1 MATRTIRLSLSLP
14 ERDVTRTVVMSEN
27 SNIDMLRIVTCI
39 AFGWEYHRGYVTVD
53 DAVHPPMKADTP
65 LKEILRHETYVS
77 PVAGDGIKVRVEFG
91 EVSDVPAD
99 KCLSCHGDYAKLKE
113 LTKDAKP
120 NPHYTHMLD
129 QPCAE
134 CHKAHK
140 PSVNMCQECH
150 QFDFKVP

>member
-1 MATRTIRLSLSLP
+1 MKNL
-14 ERDVTRTVVMSEN
+14 V
-27 SNIDMLRIVTCI
+27 IVTVAALSMLSGA
-39 AFGWEYHRGYVTVD
+39 AFAQDKFLAERHVERGAACASCHQET
-53 DAVHPPMKADTP
+53 PPSKA
-65 LKEILRHETYVS
+65 
-77 PVAGDGIKVRVEFG
+77 
-91 EVSDVPAD
+91 VPAD
-99 KCLSCHGDYAKLKE
+99 KCLSCHGDY
-113 LTKDAKP
+113 AKP

>member
-1 MATRTIRLSLSLP
+1 MPNAMSSAARPVRLAIRK
-14 ERDVTRTVVMSEN
+14 RR
-27 SNIDMLRIVTCI
+27 
-39 AFGWEYHRGYVTVD
+39 
-53 DAVHPPMKADTP
+53 PPPSKA
-65 LKEILRHETYVS
+65 
-77 PVAGDGIKVRVEFG
+77 
-91 EVSDVPAD
+91 VPAD

>member
-1 MATRTIRLSLSLP
+1 MPNAAWLVRLAMPS
-14 ERDVTRTVVMSEN
+14 
-27 SNIDMLRIVTCI
+27 
-39 AFGWEYHRGYVTVD
+39 
-53 DAVHPPMKADTP
+53 KA
-65 LKEILRHETYVS
+65 
-77 PVAGDGIKVRVEFG
+77 
-91 EVSDVPAD
+91 VPAD

>member
-1 MATRTIRLSLSLP
+1 MKNL
-14 ERDVTRTVVMSEN
+14 V
-27 SNIDMLRIVTCI
+27 IVTVAALSI
-39 AFGWEYHRGYVTVD
+39 LSGAAFAQDKYLADRHAERGVACASCHQET
-53 DAVHPPMKADTP
+53 PPSKA
-65 LKEILRHETYVS
+65 
-77 PVAGDGIKVRVEFG
+77 
-91 EVSDVPAD
+91 VPAD